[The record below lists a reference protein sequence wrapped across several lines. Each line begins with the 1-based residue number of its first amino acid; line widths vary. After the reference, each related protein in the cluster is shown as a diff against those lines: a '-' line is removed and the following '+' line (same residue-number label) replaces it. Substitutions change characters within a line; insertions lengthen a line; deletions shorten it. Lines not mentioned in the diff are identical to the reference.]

1 MKVVHII
8 FNIQLG
14 GAETML
20 VDIISN
26 QLKLGYDVSLIVI
39 NSGYNKSLLAKI
51 DAKIKIVYIMRPES
65 SKNPW
70 YIFKLNYKLA
80 KLSPDVVHVHN
91 DKIMAMVLKRKRTK
105 YVITIHDTRIN
116 LKYFKRVDEVCS
128 ISKAVKDDIYNRY
141 GIHASLV
148 YNGIEI
154 EKVLV
159 NNRKLDCNEFKI
171 LQIGRLVHQKKGQD
185 ILIRA
190 VSLLSTRL
198 SCKLKID
205 FIGEGPSLQYL
216 QQMVAS
222 FNLTGCVNFRGAQNR
237 QYIYEHIKDY
247 DLLVQPSIYEG
258 FGLTVVEGMAAKIP
272 VLVTKNEGPLE
283 IIDGGKYGEYFDI
296 NDVEGCASKLLS
308 IMQSYSTY
316 KHIADVDAYKFIC
329 ENFDIANT
337 VKGYDKLY
345 KKT

>member
-116 LKYFKRVDEVCS
+116 LKYFRLTDF
-128 ISKAVKDDIYNRY
+128 
-141 GIHASLV
+141 G
-148 YNGIEI
+148 
-154 EKVLV
+154 
-159 NNRKLDCNEFKI
+159 RKGFI
-171 LQIGRLVHQKKGQD
+171 MF
-185 ILIRA
+185 
-190 VSLLSTRL
+190 
-198 SCKLKID
+198 KLK
-205 FIGEGPSLQYL
+205 
-216 QQMVAS
+216 
-222 FNLTGCVNFRGAQNR
+222 
-237 QYIYEHIKDY
+237 
-247 DLLVQPSIYEG
+247 SI
-258 FGLTVVEGMAAKIP
+258 F
-272 VLVTKNEGPLE
+272 
-283 IIDGGKYGEYFDI
+283 
-296 NDVEGCASKLLS
+296 
-308 IMQSYSTY
+308 
-316 KHIADVDAYKFIC
+316 
-329 ENFDIANT
+329 
-337 VKGYDKLY
+337 
-345 KKT
+345 